1 MSLPEGLSG
10 GCGCNPEE
18 IFELADRALTPERE
32 QRVREHL
39 EQCPECHELYRR
51 ETRLNSCL
59 KSLSFSEPCSVRA
72 GVAMALPTRPLK
84 ARMLWALLA
93 VVLLS
98 TALFALGINGINP
111 AVFVVDAMT
120 LFWGSASMLTDVF
133 DTVLAVAG
141 GTLLAA
147 LAVGA
152 VLDLL
157 LAAVLMSVVRRRTRQ
172 V

>member
-1 MSLPEGLSG
+1 LQD
-10 GCGCNPEE
+10 GCGCEPEE
-18 IFELADRALTPERE
+18 IFEFADRALTPERE
-32 QRVREHL
+32 QRVRAHL
-39 EQCPECHELYRR
+39 EQCPECHELYKR

-84 ARMLWALLA
+84 ARLLWTLLA
-93 VVLLS
+93 GVLLS
-98 TALFALGINGINP
+98 TALFALGINGVNP
-111 AVFVVDAMT
+111 AVFIVDAMT
-120 LFWGSASMLTDVF
+120 MFWGSASMLTDLL

-141 GTLLAA
+141 GVLLGA

>member
-1 MSLPEGLSG
+1 MSG
-10 GCGCNPEE
+10 GCGCEPEE

-32 QRVREHL
+32 QRVRDHL
-39 EQCPECHELYRR
+39 KQCLGCRELYRR

-59 KSLSFSEPCSVRA
+59 ESLSFSEPRSVRA

-84 ARMLWALLA
+84 ARLLWALLA
-93 VVLLS
+93 GILLS
-98 TALFALGINGINP
+98 TALFALFLNGVNP
-111 AVFVVDAMT
+111 VVFVVDAMT
-120 LFWGSASMLTDVF
+120 LFWGSASVLTDVL

-152 VLDLL
+152 LLDLL
-157 LAAVLMSVVRRRTRQ
+157 LAAVLVSVNRRRTRQ

>member
-1 MSLPEGLSG
+1 MSLQD
-10 GCGCNPEE
+10 GCGCEPEE
-18 IFELADRALTPERE
+18 IFEFADRALTPERE
-32 QRVREHL
+32 QRVRAHL
-39 EQCPECHELYRR
+39 EQCPECHELYKR

-84 ARMLWALLA
+84 ARLLWTLLA
-93 VVLLS
+93 GVLLS
-98 TALFALGINGINP
+98 TALFALGINGVNP
-111 AVFVVDAMT
+111 AVFIVDAMT
-120 LFWGSASMLTDVF
+120 MFWGSASMLTDLL

-141 GTLLAA
+141 GVLLGA